1 MNKIQ
6 VVISRSIP
14 VAPDP
19 RVERAAQA
27 LVAAGFGV
35 TIVAWDRG
43 WKLPVTEER
52 DGFRLVRLR
61 VPAAFGQGLRNLPGL
76 ARWQA
81 ALLVWLVRNQQTY
94 GVIHAC
100 DLDTALPGLIA
111 ARAFRKRLV
120 FDIFD
125 SYAHAFR
132 VGPLRG
138 LVRWL
143 ESQVAARAD
152 AVIIADEIRWAQLG
166 LARPRRLVVIYNS
179 PPDLAAQLSAWSSEG
194 TGPFRVAYVGLLDRT
209 RGLEALLTV
218 MGRRPEWR
226 LDLAGFGVD
235 ADWVAARARS
245 LPNVRFHGRV
255 DYPEALRLM
264 AAADAL
270 VATYDPAVP
279 NHRYASPNKLF
290 ESMMLGKPIV
300 VARGTHVDDLV
311 EKHRCGLVVPYGD
324 ERALAAALDRLAA
337 DPGFRQALGQ
347 AGRQAYEAFYSWDRM
362 RARLVNLYRD
372 LASAEDEP
380 PAGPH
385 R

>member
-1 MNKIQ
+1 MGGC
-6 VVISRSIP
+6 VICRSNPI
-14 VAPDP
+14 APDP
-19 RVERAAQA
+19 RAERAAGA
-27 LVAAGFGV
+27 LAAAGFGV
-35 TIVAWDRG
+35 TVVAWDRG
-43 WKLPVTEER
+43 WGLPLEESR
-52 DGFRLVRLR
+52 HGYRIVRIR
-61 VPAAFGQGLRNLPGL
+61 VPAAFGRGLRNLPGL

-138 LVRWL
+138 FVRWL
-143 ESQVAARAD
+143 EAQVAARAD

>member
-1 MNKIQ
+1 MARYIQ
-6 VVISRSIP
+6 VTVCRSAP

-35 TIVAWDRG
+35 TIMAWDRG

-76 ARWQA
+76 LRWQA
-81 ALLVWLVRNQQTY
+81 ALLGWLLRNRHY
-94 GVIHAC
+94 YEILHAC
-100 DLDTALPGLIA
+100 DLDTALPCLLA
-111 ARAFRKRLV
+111 ARVGRKRLV

-125 SYAHAFR
+125 NYADAFR
-132 VGPLRG
+132 VGPLRE

-143 ESQVAARAD
+143 EAQVAARAD
-152 AVIIADEIRWAQLG
+152 AVIIADDVRRDRIGEVRPKR
-166 LARPRRLVVIYNS
+166 LAVIYNS
-179 PPDLAAQLSAWSSEG
+179 PPDLQPELKSNRESDR
-194 TGPFRVAYVGLLDRT
+194 FKIAYVGLLDVS
-209 RGLEALLTV
+209 RGLFTLLDV
-218 MGRRPEWR
+218 VARRPEWD
-226 LDLAGFGVD
+226 LDLAGFG
-235 ADWVAARARS
+235 ADEERILARARS

-255 DYPEALRLM
+255 DYRTALRLM
-264 AAADAL
+264 AAADVL

-324 ERALAAALDRLAA
+324 ERALAAALDRLVA
-337 DPGFRQALGQ
+337 DPSFRQALGQ

>member
-1 MNKIQ
+1 
-6 VVISRSIP
+6 
-14 VAPDP
+14 
-19 RVERAAQA
+19 VERAAQA

>member
-270 VATYDPAVP
+270 VAIYDPAVP
-279 NHRYASPNKLF
+279 NHRFASPNKLF
-290 ESMMLGKPIV
+290 EAMMLSRPVV
-300 VARGTHVDDLV
+300 VAAGTHADHLV
-311 EKHRCGLVVPYGD
+311 EAHGCGLVVPYGD
-324 ERALAAALDRLAA
+324 DQALESALARLAA
-337 DPGFRQALGQ
+337 DPLLREQLGA
-347 AGRQAYEAFYSWDRM
+347 AGRRAYETHYHWDRM
-362 RARLVNLYRD
+362 RERLLALYRD
-372 LASAEDEP
+372 LSGED
-380 PAGPH
+380 AG
-385 R
+385 